1 MDDAMTDEQF
11 EKLLHYE
18 FPCECWPDNSS
29 NKRWTHEKYS
39 VEIFGVEQQDSSYK
53 ADAMLTCSKCGQNW
67 TSMIQFDMIA
77 DEVTLVPSDY
87 TEVPTF
93 HLHVFDVD
101 TIHFAQ
107 SVLSENDGAPVYK
120 LEADCK
126 ICGDSAWSSWCEWSV
141 A

>member
-1 MDDAMTDEQF
+1 MDDERERELEELMTR
-11 EKLLHYE
+11 E

-67 TSMIQFDMIA
+67 TSMIQFNMTA
-77 DEVTLVPSDY
+77 DEVTVVPSDF
-87 TEVPTF
+87 EIPTF

-101 TIHFAQ
+101 TIRFAEYTA
-107 SVLSENDGAPVYK
+107 LSENDGGPVYQF
-120 LEADCK
+120 EATCK
-126 ICGDSAWSSWCEWSV
+126 ICGDSAWSGWCEWS
-141 A
+141 

>member
-1 MDDAMTDEQF
+1 MTDEQF

-67 TSMIQFDMIA
+67 TSMIQFDMTA
-77 DEVTLVPSDY
+77 DEVTVVPSDF
-87 TEVPTF
+87 EIPTF

-101 TIHFAQ
+101 TIRFAEYTA
-107 SVLSENDGAPVYK
+107 LSENDGGPVSSFHA
-120 LEADCK
+120 ECK
-126 ICGDSAWSSWCEWSV
+126 ICFDSVWSGDCEWS
-141 A
+141 

>member
-1 MDDAMTDEQF
+1 MDDERERELEELMTR
-11 EKLLHYE
+11 E

-29 NKRWTHEKYS
+29 NKRWIHEKYS
-39 VEIFGVEQQDSSYK
+39 VEIFGIEQQDSSYK

-126 ICGDSAWSSWCEWSV
+126 ICGNSAWSSWCEWSV

>member
-1 MDDAMTDEQF
+1 MDDERERELEELMTR
-11 EKLLHYE
+11 E
-18 FPCECWPDNSS
+18 FPCECWPDNSLNS
-29 NKRWTHEKYS
+29 RWTYDKYS
-39 VEIFGVEQQDSSYK
+39 LEIFGVEEQGSSYK

-120 LEADCK
+120 LEADCT